1 MKIDKLELQT
11 NDLSSQRHFYMNVL
25 HLPTVADSESLHVQV
40 GSSELTFRQSTGNQT
55 YAYHFAFNIPENRFE
70 EAKAWIAERTPLIA
84 NNSGEDSFDFTNWNA
99 HSCYFRD
106 ATGNIL
112 EFIARHGLPN
122 ASNMS
127 FDERSILS
135 ISEIGLAS
143 DDVIATVAQLQGAA
157 MPIYDGAGSDTFA
170 AVGDEHGLLI
180 VVSRGRIWFPET
192 GTPADLVPLK
202 AVVSLGSGAT
212 AVISGP
218 PYEVSHT

>member
-1 MKIDKLELQT
+1 MKVTKVALFTNSLEAQV
-11 NDLSSQRHFYMNVL
+11 RFYMNVL
-25 HLPTVADSESLHVQV
+25 HLPTVADSESLHIQV

-55 YAYHFAFNIPENRFE
+55 HAYHFAFNIPENRFE
-70 EAKAWIAERTPLIA
+70 EAKAWIAEHIPLIA
-84 NNSGEDSFDFTNWNA
+84 NSSGEDSFDFKNWNA

-106 ATGNIL
+106 AAGNIL

-122 ASNMS
+122 ASDMP
-127 FDERSILS
+127 FDEQGILS
-135 ISEIGLAS
+135 ISEIGIAS
-143 DDVIATVAQLQGAA
+143 DDVIATVEQLQGAG

-180 VVSRGRIWFPET
+180 VVRHGRIWFPDT

-202 AVVSLGSGAT
+202 VVVSLGSGAK

-218 PYEVSHT
+218 PYEVSYT

>member
-1 MKIDKLELQT
+1 
-11 NDLSSQRHFYMNVL
+11 
-25 HLPTVADSESLHVQV
+25 
-40 GSSELTFRQSTGNQT
+40 
-55 YAYHFAFNIPENRFE
+55 
-70 EAKAWIAERTPLIA
+70 
-84 NNSGEDSFDFTNWNA
+84 
-99 HSCYFRD
+99 
-106 ATGNIL
+106 
-112 EFIARHGLPN
+112 
-122 ASNMS
+122 MS